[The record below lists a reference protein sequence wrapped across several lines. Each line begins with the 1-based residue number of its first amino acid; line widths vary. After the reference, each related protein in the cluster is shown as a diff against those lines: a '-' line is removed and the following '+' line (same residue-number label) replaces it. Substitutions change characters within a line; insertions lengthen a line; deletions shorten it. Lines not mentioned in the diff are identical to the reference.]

1 MVAFHTRLKE
11 TIAFLKLSAGEVNRR
26 IIIIDAAMSPKEGL
40 LVSGQMNPGHFLTD
54 EDREGYLS
62 EKRKLNSILESL
74 KSDLVKALD
83 VEADLVR
90 TVNKRRLEKYM
101 STNPTT
107 YYYFPTPGFSGTPYL
122 YDNMLH
128 LPKDL
133 LLDGPELDANVA
145 YYQDAIALE
154 ILTLGLGKLLHLR
167 HLGKAGLAAKAN
179 QEVIEHVDELV
190 KLMDNAPKGT
200 GGLLSNIGEK
210 ASVRVATRLDDF
222 GPGPTQVFSGVFD
235 SASGKFLMRPSEG
248 TVLLNGQKPGVFV
261 RRTGGHVQV
270 QAALEKFVDVD
281 RAKSVGFTAFYTSSD
296 EIAVAFKSIGV
307 NRKFGLN
314 DFAPES
320 ARQAVLDAIQAA
332 TGKRVRSLGDA
343 TQP

>member
-1 MVAFHTRLKE
+1 
-11 TIAFLKLSAGEVNRR
+11 
-26 IIIIDAAMSPKEGL
+26 
-40 LVSGQMNPGHFLTD
+40 
-54 EDREGYLS
+54 
-62 EKRKLNSILESL
+62 
-74 KSDLVKALD
+74 
-83 VEADLVR
+83 
-90 TVNKRRLEKYM
+90 
-101 STNPTT
+101 
-107 YYYFPTPGFSGTPYL
+107 
-122 YDNMLH
+122 
-128 LPKDL
+128 
-133 LLDGPELDANVA
+133 
-145 YYQDAIALE
+145 
-154 ILTLGLGKLLHLR
+154 
-167 HLGKAGLAAKAN
+167 
-179 QEVIEHVDELV
+179 VIEHVDELV